1 IRLRMFSP
9 HRRSRT
15 LRKQRL
21 LELLLIPVVRQRPS
35 DAGRLRSRHIFV
47 DRALGNRT
55 TAGDL
60 MLAQS
65 EGIEPQNFLQLAH
78 GQPLLWQ
85 LGFSTYQWSPSATT
99 AVLRRYSNLMPISIP
114 NYNRKTDRL
123 QFGTLI
129 GITSES

>member
-1 IRLRMFSP
+1 M
-9 HRRSRT
+9 
-15 LRKQRL
+15 
-21 LELLLIPVVRQRPS
+21 
-35 DAGRLRSRHIFV
+35 DG
-47 DRALGNRT
+47 ALGNAT
-55 TAGDL
+55 TAGNS

-65 EGIEPQNFLQLAH
+65 EGLEPQNFFQFAH

-85 LGFSTYQWSPSATT
+85 LGYSTYQWSPSAAT
-99 AVLRRYSNLMPISIP
+99 AALRRRSNPMPISVP

>member
-1 IRLRMFSP
+1 MDGALRN
-9 HRRSRT
+9 
-15 LRKQRL
+15 
-21 LELLLIPVVRQRPS
+21 
-35 DAGRLRSRHIFV
+35 G
-47 DRALGNRT
+47 T

-65 EGIEPQNFLQLAH
+65 EGMEPQNFFQLAH

-85 LGFSTYQWSPSATT
+85 LGFSTYQWSTSVAT
-99 AVLRRYSNLMPISIP
+99 AALRRRSDLMPITVP